1 MKVRSSVK
9 ARSSSK
15 EKKTKYTTKKQTIT
29 QITTKKDKKKDGAQL
44 WTEPFCRR
52 AMLFIKFEWQ
62 SPQTFKH
69 FFPNLMFN

>member
-1 MKVRSSVK
+1 
-9 ARSSSK
+9 
-15 EKKTKYTTKKQTIT
+15 
-29 QITTKKDKKKDGAQL
+29 L

-69 FFPNLMFN
+69 FFPNLIFN